1 MGPKDLA
8 AARIAA
14 GFTQRQLADR
24 LGTTTATVSRWE
36 TGERA
41 ISLSAAHEW
50 ARSCGGELRLDLPG
64 ASLSDVDPLERDLID
79 LLPVLDADR
88 RSDLAVLVAHWRI
101 VKKL

>member
-14 GFTQRQLADR
+14 GYTQRQLAER

-41 ISLSAAHEW
+41 ISLAAAQEW
-50 ARSCGGELRLDLPG
+50 ARCCGGDLLLNLPNG
-64 ASLSDVDPLERDLID
+64 VAEHVDPLERDLVE
-79 LLPVLDADR
+79 LLPVLDAER